1 VRVPVEGDFTSRL
14 RSPAVAARVGLWLG
28 VCFGICFVTGLLSH
42 WSQLALPPVPVPT
55 SPAWGYRLT
64 QGLHVVTG
72 TAAVP
77 LLLVKLWSVYPR
89 LFARLPSGSLRRLA
103 AEAAERASVG
113 VLVAAALFQ
122 LATGLANTA
131 GWYPW
136 PFSFRSTHYA
146 VAWVAVGALLVHVA
160 VKLRRIRR
168 ALRSD
173 VEDDALDRPAAAA
186 TSGLSRRGLLRATWT
201 AAAVAVLATAGGTVG
216 WLREVSV
223 LAVRS
228 GDGPQGVPVNK
239 SALAAGVVDTAR
251 DAAYRLTIAHGDRE
265 VSLSRDELAALP
277 QATEELPIACVEG
290 WSATGAWTGVRV
302 RDLLALVDAPERSD
316 VEVTSL
322 QRSGPFRVTTL
333 PANFAADP
341 RSLLAVAL
349 AGEPLAL
356 DHGYPCRL
364 VAPNRPGVLQ
374 TKWVA
379 RLEVRG

>member
-1 VRVPVEGDFTSRL
+1 
-14 RSPAVAARVGLWLG
+14 VAARVGLWLG

-89 LFARLPSGSLRRLA
+89 LFARPPSGSLRRLA
-103 AEAAERASVG
+103 VEAAERASVG

-146 VAWVAVGALLVHVA
+146 TAWVAVGALLLHVA
-160 VKLRRIRR
+160 VKLPRLRQ

-173 VEDDALDRPAAAA
+173 VEDDALDRPEAAA

-228 GDGPQGVPVNK
+228 GEGPQGVPVNK

-251 DAAYRLTIAHGDRE
+251 DPAYRLTVAYGDRE
-265 VSLSRDELAALP
+265 ASLTRAELEALP
-277 QATEELPIACVEG
+277 QASEELPIACVEG
-290 WSATGAWTGVRV
+290 WSATAVWTGVRV
-302 RDLLALVDAPERSD
+302 RDLLALVGAPARSD

-322 QRSGPFRVTTL
+322 QPRGPFRATTL

-341 RSLLAVAL
+341 RSLLALAL

-356 DHGYPCRL
+356 DHGFPCRL

-379 RLEVRG
+379 RLEVRR